1 MWNIHQSQSMSMPSH
16 KNTCRVTTSLL
27 LTPVC
32 PTLLEEFEKPRLR
45 KREEKKRLLE
55 ETTADGTYF
64 PPKVS
69 RLSRGREAS
78 LSLNVGQ
85 SFDCGNG
92 HFSY

>member
-1 MWNIHQSQSMSMPSH
+1 MAKEMG
-16 KNTCRVTTSLL
+16 
-27 LTPVC
+27 
-32 PTLLEEFEKPRLR
+32 EEEI
-45 KREEKKRLLE
+45 
-55 ETTADGTYF
+55 AGGDDSDGTYF

-69 RLSRGREAS
+69 RLSRGGEAS